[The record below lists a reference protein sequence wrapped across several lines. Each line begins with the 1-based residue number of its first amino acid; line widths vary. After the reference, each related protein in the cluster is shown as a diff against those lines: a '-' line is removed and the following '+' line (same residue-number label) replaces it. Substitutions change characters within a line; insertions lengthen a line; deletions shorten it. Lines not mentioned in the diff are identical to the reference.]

1 MLRLQ
6 GTPDDLYTSLA
17 KTEAYPRAESRAQG
31 IKGQLLMWQRALLFN
46 LGRRYDVKGGSIL
59 EIGTLFGSSAII
71 LCHATPRCTLT
82 TLNPAI
88 HEAEQATLNLTNYW
102 QITVLPRK
110 SQDHLREY
118 TGPDYDMIFVDGDHN
133 RIGEDLPWFNR
144 LKVGGLMLF
153 HDYSPKHARIPCHP
167 VYDALNDM
175 AAKLGRELDVI
186 AQDTDMVG
194 MAGIIRREGETWP
207 PTPR

>member
-6 GTPDDLYTSLA
+6 GTPDDLYLTLA
-17 KTEAYPRAESRAQG
+17 KSEAYPRAESRASG
-31 IKGQLLMWQRALLFN
+31 IKGQLLMWQRALLYN
-46 LGRRYDVKGGSIL
+46 LGRRYDVKGGALL

-71 LCHATPRCTLT
+71 LCHAAPRCTLT
-82 TLNPAI
+82 TLNPAV
-88 HEAEQATLNLTNYW
+88 HEAEQAALNTAPYW
-102 QITVLPRK
+102 QITVKPVK
-110 SQDHLREY
+110 SWDYLLLD
-118 TGPDYDMIFVDGDHN
+118 GSAYDMIFVDGDHN
-133 RIGEDLPWFNR
+133 AIARDLPWFNR

-153 HDYSPKHARIPCHP
+153 HDYSPKHARVPCYP

-175 AAKLGRELDVI
+175 AAKLGRELDII

-194 MAGIIRREGETWP
+194 MAGYYRREGETWP